1 MYGDTAV
8 VRRRSGQ
15 LREQSVELRAL
26 ADRLVAEVE
35 ALDWR
40 GRAATDLAERVRDRA
55 GHLRSCAEQHDE
67 AADLLDRHGHEVDR
81 LQDLI
86 ATTEQR
92 AARLLAD
99 GSVDDFGA
107 PPPGHRDWLAVT
119 LPGG

>member
-1 MYGDTAV
+1 MYGDTTV

-55 GHLRSCAEQHDE
+55 GNLRACAAQHDE
-67 AADLLDRHGHEVDR
+67 GADLLDRHGHEVDR

-99 GSVDDFGA
+99 GSLDDFVA